1 METDLSNTL
10 RITSIDNEGRGIGHL
25 NEKIIF
31 VDNALIGETVCF
43 KVLKKKKNI
52 LFARSEEIL
61 NESTQRVKPICSV
74 YGICGGC
81 SMQHFEMS
89 TQLAYKQKSFEETLQ
104 HVGKVRPET
113 ILSPISGP
121 LHSYRHKARFRVKF
135 VKKKNK
141 VLIGFN
147 EKKSHFLTD
156 MKMCAVVPTKIS
168 MLLEPLQLLFNTL
181 SIKDKIPQI
190 EYASNQKRHIMVVR
204 ILEGLSDGDEK
215 SLQLFQEAHGIEF
228 WTQTKGYDTIKPL
241 IKTMDAEIIYSNIE
255 FGLNFFFQPTSFTQI
270 NPFINLVLI
279 RMAMALL
286 KPKKNELII
295 DFFSGLGNFTL
306 PIATFGSSVVGVEGD
321 NALVESGLKNAEK
334 NNLSENVNF
343 MKIDLFNASHG
354 DIKLLGNA
362 DKWLIDPPRDG
373 ASNLINLINSDI
385 QPKRIVYI
393 SCNAATLARDANIL
407 TNEKGYKFSKSG
419 ILNMFPHTSHVESI
433 SLFELNE

>member
-1 METDLSNTL
+1 MEADLSNIIE
-10 RITSIDNEGRGIGHL
+10 ITSIDNEGRGIGHL
-25 NEKIIF
+25 NEKTIF
-31 VDNALIGETVCF
+31 VDNALINEKVRF

-52 LFARSEEIL
+52 LFARAEEIL
-61 NESTQRVKPICSV
+61 KESSQRVSPICSF

-81 SMQHFEMS
+81 SMQHFSES
-89 TQLAYKQKSFEETLQ
+89 TQLAYKQRAFEETLQ

-113 ILSPISGP
+113 ILTPIAGP
-121 LHSYRHKARFRVKF
+121 QHSYRHKARFRVKF

-156 MKMCAVVPTKIS
+156 MNMCAVVPEKIS
-168 MLLEPLQLLFNTL
+168 TLLEPLQLLFNTL

-204 ILEGLSDGDEK
+204 ILEELSSSDVNN
-215 SLQLFQEAHGIEF
+215 LQSFQETHEIEF

-241 IKTMDAEIIYSNIE
+241 IKTMYAEIIYSNIE
-255 FGLNFFFQPTSFTQI
+255 FGLNFIFQPTSFTQI

-279 RMAMALL
+279 RRAMALL
-286 KPKKNELII
+286 QPRKGEVII

-306 PIATFGSSVVGVEGD
+306 PIATFGSSVIGVESD
-321 NALVESGLKNAEK
+321 DALIESGLKNAEK
-334 NNLSENVNF
+334 NNLSGNVNF
-343 MKIDLFNASHG
+343 MKVDLFNATNE
-354 DIKLLGNA
+354 DIKLLGKA

-373 ASNLINLINSDI
+373 AFNLINLINSDI

-393 SCNAATLARDANIL
+393 SCNPATLARDANLLI
-407 TNEKGYKFSKSG
+407 NEKGYKFSKSG

-433 SLFELNE
+433 ALFELNV

>member
-1 METDLSNTL
+1 METDLSNIIT
-10 RITSIDNEGRGIGHL
+10 ITSIDNEGRGIGHL

-31 VDNALIGETVCF
+31 VDNALINETVRF

-61 NESTQRVKPICSV
+61 KESTQRVKPICSV

-81 SMQHFEMS
+81 SMQHFEVS
-89 TQLAYKQKSFEETLQ
+89 TQLAYKQRAFEETLQ
-104 HVGKVRPET
+104 HLGKIRPET
-113 ILSPISGP
+113 ILPPISGP
-121 LHSYRHKARFRVKF
+121 LYSYRHKARFRVKF

-168 MLLEPLQLLFNTL
+168 MLIEPLQLLFNTL

-215 SLQLFQEAHGIEF
+215 SLQLFQEIHGIEF

-270 NPFINLVLI
+270 NPFVNLVLI

-286 KPKKNELII
+286 QPKKSELII

-306 PIATFGSSVVGVEGD
+306 PIATFGSSVIGVEGD
-321 NALVESGLKNAEK
+321 EALVESGLKNATS

-343 MKIDLFNASHG
+343 MKVDLFNAELE
-354 DIKLLGNA
+354 DIKLLGKA

-373 ASNLINLINSDI
+373 ALNLINLINSDI
-385 QPKRIVYI
+385 QPKKIVYI
-393 SCNAATLARDANIL
+393 SCNASTLARDANIL

>member
-1 METDLSNTL
+1 MKTDLSNIIE
-10 RITSIDNEGRGIGHL
+10 ITSIDNEGRGIGHL
-25 NEKIIF
+25 NEKTIF
-31 VDNALIGETVCF
+31 VDNALINETVRF

-61 NESTQRVKPICSV
+61 KESTQRVKPICLA
-74 YGICGGC
+74 YGTCGGC
-81 SMQHFEMS
+81 SMQHFEVS
-89 TQLAYKQKSFEETLQ
+89 TQLAYKQRAFEETLQ

-168 MLLEPLQLLFNTL
+168 ILLEPLQLLFNTL

-204 ILEGLSDGDEK
+204 ILEELSDGDKK
-215 SLQLFQEAHGIEF
+215 SLELFQEAHGIEF
-228 WTQTKGYDTIKPL
+228 WTQTKGYETIKPL
-241 IKTMDAEIIYSNIE
+241 VKTMDAEIIYSNIE

-270 NPFINLVLI
+270 NPFVNLVLI

-286 KPKKNELII
+286 QPKKNELII

-306 PIATFGSSVVGVEGD
+306 PIATFGSSVIGVEGD
-321 NALVESGLKNAEK
+321 DALVESGLKNATS

-343 MKIDLFNASHG
+343 MKVDLFNAELE
-354 DIKLLGNA
+354 DIKLLGKA

-373 ASNLINLINSDI
+373 ALNLIHLINSDI
-385 QPKRIVYI
+385 QPKKIVYI
-393 SCNAATLARDANIL
+393 SCNAATLGRDANIL
-407 TNEKGYKFSKSG
+407 TNEKGYKLSKSG

>member
-1 METDLSNTL
+1 MEADLSNIIE
-10 RITSIDNEGRGIGHL
+10 ITSIDNEGRGIGHL

-31 VDNALIGETVCF
+31 VDNALINETVRF

-52 LFARSEEIL
+52 LFARSEEIIK
-61 NESTQRVKPICSV
+61 ESTQRVKPICVV
-74 YGICGGC
+74 YGTCGGC
-81 SMQHFEMS
+81 SMQHFEAS
-89 TQLAYKQKSFEETLQ
+89 TQLAYKQRAFEETLQ

-168 MLLEPLQLLFNTL
+168 ILLEPLQLLFNTL

-204 ILEGLSDGDEK
+204 ILEELSDGDKK
-215 SLQLFQEAHGIEF
+215 SLELFQEAHGIEF
-228 WTQTKGYDTIKPL
+228 WTQTKGYETIKPL
-241 IKTMDAEIIYSNIE
+241 VKTMDAEIIYSNIE

-270 NPFINLVLI
+270 NPFVNLVLI

-286 KPKKNELII
+286 QPKKNELII

-306 PIATFGSSVVGVEGD
+306 PIATFGSSVIGVEGD
-321 NALVESGLKNAEK
+321 DALVESGLKNATS

-343 MKIDLFNASHG
+343 MKVDLFNAELE
-354 DIKLLGNA
+354 DIKLLGKA

-373 ASNLINLINSDI
+373 ALNLIHLINSDI
-385 QPKRIVYI
+385 QPKKIVYI
-393 SCNAATLARDANIL
+393 SCNAATLGRDANIL
-407 TNEKGYKFSKSG
+407 TNEKGYKLSKSG